1 MRSVGVRLVRVRV
14 VHPDDVVPHVLTLDV
29 KDWEVSGP
37 PWGEY
42 GNEEDLSLD
51 HCRTQSGDSA
61 DADTSSVV
69 P

>member
-37 PWGEY
+37 P
-42 GNEEDLSLD
+42 EEDLSLD